1 MRYILLLCVTLI
13 LVSCQNYTITLS
25 GKVEGIKEP
34 TEMYLHLI
42 NDNNQPEIIDTIVVE
57 NEKFSYNHTR
67 TDKPQIAYFSINNA
81 VGNVIFFPE
90 NKNITFTI
98 YKDSLYSSKVKGGK
112 TNSLFAEYNK
122 EIKDFAFKKRENM
135 EALQEA
141 RRNMDNDAFV
151 ALQTENVV
159 IADEEKVYK
168 KEFAKKN
175 INTILGLIL
184 VQEMLSLREM
194 TAREAKSALEKVD
207 PKLKETHFYIGIE
220 KIVEANKSI
229 DIGDIAPNFSAPTP
243 EGDMLS
249 LNEVLGKVTLI
260 DFWASWCRPCREENP
275 NVVRVHNQYK
285 DKGLNIISVSLDQN
299 GQKGRWLKAIEDDQM
314 DWYHISNLQH
324 WNDPIAREYGVR
336 SIPATFLLDE
346 NGKVIAKN
354 LRGAALGKKIGE
366 LLD

>member
-1 MRYILLLCVTLI
+1 MRYIVLLCVTLI
-13 LVSCQNYTITLS
+13 LVSCQNDTITLS
-25 GKVEGIKEP
+25 GKVEGLSEP

-42 NDNNQPEIIDTIVVE
+42 NDNNQPEVIDTIVVE
-57 NEKFSYNHTR
+57 NEKFSYNYTR

-81 VGNVIFFPE
+81 TGNVIFFPE

-98 YKDSLYSSKVKGGK
+98 YKDSLYASEAKGG
-112 TNSLFAEYNK
+112 NSNDLFHSFNQ
-122 EIKDFAFKKRENM
+122 EIKNFATKKRDNM
-135 EALQEA
+135 QALQEA
-141 RRNMDNDAFV
+141 RNNMNNDAFV
-151 ALQTENVV
+151 ALQTESIV
-159 IADEEKVYK
+159 IADEEKVFK

-175 INTILGLIL
+175 SNTLLGLIL
-184 VQEMLSLREM
+184 IQEMLTRKEM
-194 TAREAKSALEKVD
+194 TTNEAKVALENVG
-207 PKLKETHFYIGIE
+207 PKLKNSHYYVTVE
-220 KIVEANKSI
+220 KIIEANKSI
-229 DIGDIAPNFSAPTP
+229 EIGDIAPNFSGPTP
-243 EGDMLS
+243 EGEILS

-260 DFWASWCRPCREENP
+260 DFWASWCRPCRVENP

-299 GQKGRWLKAIEDDQM
+299 GQKDRWLKAIEDDQM

-336 SIPATFLLDE
+336 SIPATFLVDE

-354 LRGAALGKKIGE
+354 LRGPALGKKIGE